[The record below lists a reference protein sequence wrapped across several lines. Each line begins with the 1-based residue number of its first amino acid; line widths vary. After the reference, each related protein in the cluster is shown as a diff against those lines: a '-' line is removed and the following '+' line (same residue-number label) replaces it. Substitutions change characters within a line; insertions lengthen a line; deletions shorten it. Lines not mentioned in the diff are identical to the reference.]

1 MKTIFAKIIQGQVP
15 ASFVYQDEKVSA
27 FMDIQPINP
36 GHVLVI
42 PNQEVASLIDLDEE
56 TGAHLFRIGHRI
68 AKALRQSGLKC
79 EGVNLFLADGQAAE
93 QDVFHLHLHVLPRFR
108 GDGIASPFGQN
119 SPKLPKRAELDQMAK
134 VIKSA
139 LACEWEAQHS
149 VR

>member
-1 MKTIFAKIIQGQVP
+1 MKTIFAKIIQGKVP

-42 PNQEVASLIDLDEE
+42 PNQEVVSLTELDEE

-119 SPKLPKRAELDQMAK
+119 YPLIAQ
-134 VIKSA
+134 KSRTGSDGRS
-139 LACEWEAQHS
+139 H
-149 VR
+149 

>member
-68 AKALRQSGLKC
+68 AKALRKSGLKC
-79 EGVNLFLADGQAAE
+79 EGVNLFLADGQAAK
-93 QDVFHLHLHVLPRFR
+93 QDVFHVHLHVFPRFR
-108 GDGIASPFGQN
+108 GDGFRWQFGQN
-119 SPKLPKRAELDQMAK
+119 YSNLPKRAELERTAAT
-134 VIKSA
+134 IKSA
-139 LACEWEAQHS
+139 LDS
-149 VR
+149 ID

>member
-1 MKTIFAKIIQGQVP
+1 MTTIFSKILQGKVS

-42 PNQEVASLIDLDEE
+42 PNREVASLTDLDEE

-79 EGVNLFLADGQAAE
+79 EGVNLFLADGQAAK
-93 QDVFHLHLHVLPRFR
+93 QDVFHVHLHVFPRFR
-108 GDGIASPFGQN
+108 GDNFKWQFGRN
-119 SPKLPKRAELDQMAK
+119 YSKLPKREELEQTAESIKLALDS
-134 VIKSA
+134 IK
-139 LACEWEAQHS
+139 
-149 VR
+149 

>member
-1 MKTIFAKIIQGQVP
+1 MKTIFAKIIQGKVP

-42 PNQEVASLIDLDEE
+42 PNQEVVSLTELDEE

-79 EGVNLFLADGQAAE
+79 EGVNLFG
-93 QDVFHLHLHVLPRFR
+93 
-108 GDGIASPFGQN
+108 S
-119 SPKLPKRAELDQMAK
+119 
-134 VIKSA
+134 
-139 LACEWEAQHS
+139 
-149 VR
+149 

>member
-1 MKTIFAKIIQGQVP
+1 MKTIFAKIIQGKVP

-42 PNQEVASLIDLDEE
+42 PNQEVVSLTDLDEE

-119 SPKLPKRAELDQMAK
+119 YPKLPKRAELDQTAK
-134 VIKSA
+134 AIKSA
-139 LACEWEAQHS
+139 LDSIECS
-149 VR
+149 

>member
-1 MKTIFAKIIQGQVP
+1 MKTIFAKIIQGKVP

-42 PNQEVASLIDLDEE
+42 PNQEVVSLTELDEE

-108 GDGIASPFGQN
+108 GDGFRSPFGQN
-119 SPKLPKRAELDQMAK
+119 YPKLPKRAELDRTAEA
-134 VIKSA
+134 IKLA
-139 LACEWEAQHS
+139 LDS
-149 VR
+149 IRSS